1 MNKKFVRLLELII
14 KMLNEIEND
23 RRKLTKQYQRELKYN
38 VY

>member
-14 KMLNEIEND
+14 QMLNEIEND

-38 VY
+38 VK

>member
-14 KMLNEIEND
+14 QMLNEIERDKKRIKKKFN
-23 RRKLTKQYQRELKYN
+23 KQLKYN